1 MNYLNNSFNRRRFI
15 KIIGLSGIGAVTGG
29 VLVNMQDKPLH
40 KVNWQGIALG
50 APSKITL
57 FHHNKKE
64 AQKILNKS
72 IKQISKLEN
81 LFSLYKSDSQLS
93 ILNREGFY
101 DNPDKEM
108 IKLFN
113 LSMQYSTLTEGA
125 FDITVQPLWQL
136 YNKSFS
142 KDKMPPKE
150 KDINKIL
157 DLINWKS
164 IEISENKINYSNKGM
179 SVTLNGIAQ
188 GYITDKVTETLIN
201 YGVNNTLIQLGEYRA
216 IGKHPDN
223 RKWKL
228 LLSNPEHSASIGEI
242 EFENSA
248 VATSAGKGTT
258 FDQNGMHHHI
268 FNPKD
273 GLSSNN
279 ILQATVTSKSATEAD
294 ALATSFLIMNKDKS
308 SQLAQKLGIG
318 LEIFNNKRERKV
330 ITTL

>member
-50 APSKITL
+50 APSNITL

-113 LSMQYSTLTEGA
+113 LSMQYSALTEGA

-294 ALATSFLIMNKDKS
+294 ALATSFLVMNKDKS

>member
-50 APSKITL
+50 APSNITL

-113 LSMQYSTLTEGA
+113 LSMQYSALTEGA

-142 KDKMPPKE
+142 KYKMPPKE

>member
-1 MNYLNNSFNRRRFI
+1 
-15 KIIGLSGIGAVTGG
+15 
-29 VLVNMQDKPLH
+29 MQDKPLH

-50 APSKITL
+50 APSNITL

-113 LSMQYSTLTEGA
+113 LSMQYSALTEGA

-258 FDQNGMHHHI
+258 FDQYGMHHHI

>member
-50 APSKITL
+50 APSNITL
-57 FHHNKKE
+57 FHHDKKE

-113 LSMQYSTLTEGA
+113 LSMQYSALTEGA

-294 ALATSFLIMNKDKS
+294 ALATSFLVMNKDKS

>member
-50 APSKITL
+50 APSNITL

-113 LSMQYSTLTEGA
+113 LSMQYSALTEGA

>member
-1 MNYLNNSFNRRRFI
+1 MNYLNNSFSRRRFI

-50 APSKITL
+50 APSNITL
-57 FHHNKKE
+57 FHHDKKE

-113 LSMQYSTLTEGA
+113 LSMQYSALTEGA

-294 ALATSFLIMNKDKS
+294 ALATSFLVMNKDKS

>member
-1 MNYLNNSFNRRRFI
+1 MDYLNNSFNRRRFI
-15 KIIGLSGIGAVTGG
+15 KIIGLSGIGAVAGG
-29 VLVNMQDKPLH
+29 VLVNMKDKPLH
-40 KVNWQGIALG
+40 KVNWEGIALG
-50 APSKITL
+50 APSNITL
-57 FHHNKKE
+57 FHHDKKE

-113 LSMQYSTLTEGA
+113 LSMRYSALTEGA

-142 KDKMPPKE
+142 KYKMPPKE

-258 FDQNGMHHHI
+258 FDQYGMHHHI

>member
-1 MNYLNNSFNRRRFI
+1 MDYLNNSFNRRRFI
-15 KIIGLSGIGAVTGG
+15 KIIGLSGIGAVAGG
-29 VLVNMQDKPLH
+29 VLVNMKDKPLH
-40 KVNWQGIALG
+40 KVNWEGIALG
-50 APSKITL
+50 APSNITL
-57 FHHNKKE
+57 FHHDKKE

-113 LSMQYSTLTEGA
+113 LSMQYSALTEGA

-258 FDQNGMHHHI
+258 FDQYGMHHHI

>member
-1 MNYLNNSFNRRRFI
+1 MNFLNNGINRRRFI

-29 VLVNMQDKPLH
+29 ILVNMQDKPLH

-50 APSKITL
+50 APSDITL

-64 AQKILNKS
+64 AQEILNKS
-72 IKQISKLEN
+72 IKQISHLEN
-81 LFSLYKSDSQLS
+81 LFSLYKNDSQLS
-93 ILNREGFY
+93 ILNRDGFY
-101 DNPDKEM
+101 NNPDKEM

-113 LSMQYSTLTEGA
+113 LSIQYSALTEGA

-142 KDKMPPKE
+142 ENRMPPKV

-164 IEISENKINYSNKGM
+164 IEVSENKINYTNKGM
-179 SVTLNGIAQ
+179 SATLNGIAQ
-188 GYITDKVTETLIN
+188 GYITDKVTETFIN

-216 IGKHPDN
+216 IGKHPDD

-228 LLSNPEHSASIGEI
+228 LLSNPEHNASIGEI
-242 EFENSA
+242 EFENA
-248 VATSAGKGTT
+248 AIATSAGKGTS
-258 FDQNGMHHHI
+258 FDQDGIYHHI

-279 ILQATVTSKSATEAD
+279 ILQATVTAKSATEAD
-294 ALATSFLIMNKDKS
+294 ALATSFLIMNEDKS
-308 SQLAQKLGIG
+308 SKLAKKNGIG
-318 LEIFNNKRERKV
+318 LEIFNNNRERKV

>member
-15 KIIGLSGIGAVTGG
+15 KILGLSGIGAVTGG

-50 APSKITL
+50 APSNITL

-113 LSMQYSTLTEGA
+113 LSMQYSALTEGA

-258 FDQNGMHHHI
+258 FDQYGMHHHI

>member
-15 KIIGLSGIGAVTGG
+15 KILGLSGIGAVTGG

-50 APSKITL
+50 APSNITL

-113 LSMQYSTLTEGA
+113 LSMQYSALTEGA